1 MANAIHLKI
10 EWLLKRGQYLRFS
23 DGRVPQLNGTEFCII
38 LNKKTEDSIARA
50 NKVNSTVVGKLELRD
65 YSGLIGQNR
74 IDCVRI
80 EKVIGVG

>member
-23 DGRVPQLNGTEFCII
+23 DGRVPQLNGTIT
-38 LNKKTEDSIARA
+38 LNKKTEDAIARA

>member
-23 DGRVPQLNGTEFCII
+23 DGRVPQLNGTIT
-38 LNKKTEDSIARA
+38 LNKKTEDAIARA
-50 NKVNSTVVGKLELRD
+50 NKVNSTVVRKLELRD
-65 YSGLIGQNR
+65 NSGLIGQNR

>member
-23 DGRVPQLNGTEFCII
+23 DGRVPQLNGTIT
-38 LNKKTEDSIARA
+38 LNKKTEDAIARA
-50 NKVNSTVVGKLELRD
+50 NKVNSTVAGKLELRD
-65 YSGLIGQNR
+65 NSGLIGQNR